1 MSKKKSSTGAGR
13 IWSNN
18 IYALKTL
25 FGPTPIYG
33 IAIVVEAIRHNL
45 INFLEQTICV
55 FLILDAIETHKP
67 YSKVIIV
74 IALFLALDFV
84 AAAVCNL
91 YEQKIKL
98 KYLPIAQKALK
109 SKLYEKAREVDL
121 ENYDNPSYYNDY
133 CLVVSEANNAISR
146 AEQIVRM
153 LFGSITSLLCY
164 GTFFLTQDAISVV
177 FVVISFVLRTI
188 FSNMKNKL
196 RYDIRLKQVPLE
208 KSRDYIKRLFYL
220 KDYAQEIRLN
230 KQLTENF
237 HKRFDEVQDEMY
249 DVYKADSGKL
259 FWLQMASQY
268 LSTGF
273 LLDVVY
279 VVYLI
284 ISATVF
290 GAISFSQVVV
300 LYNSA
305 NGLRRGLS
313 TVSELGP
320 YAVETSLYIEKIRK
334 FLDSKSGIRSAKK
347 YEIPTQP
354 AVLECRDV
362 SFAYDRNGKVLDH
375 VNIRINPGEKIALV
389 GYNGAGKSTLIKL
402 LLRFYEPNEG
412 VILLDGRDIR
422 EYDLKEYRDYI
433 GVIFQD
439 FQIYAT
445 SIAKNV
451 IMDSNETEN
460 DGKVI
465 ESVKKSGLYDK
476 IQSLP
481 FGLKTEITTEFND
494 EGTELSGGEEQ
505 KLAIARAFYKDAGVM
520 LMDEPSS
527 ALDPI
532 AEYELNNAMHKM
544 SEKRDVIY
552 ISHRLSTTRQ
562 ADRIYVMENGSIV
575 EEGTHSG
582 LLKKDGIYSAMW
594 NAQAA
599 SWAVDHGDGGS
610 GSIE

>member
-1 MSKKKSSTGAGR
+1 MSKNKNQTGPGR

-33 IAIVVEAIRHNL
+33 IAIIVEAIRHNL

-55 FLILDAIETHKP
+55 FMILDAIENHKP
-67 YSKVIIV
+67 YSRVIIV
-74 IALFLALDFV
+74 IALFLALDFL
-84 AAAVCNL
+84 AAAISSL
-91 YEQKIKL
+91 YEQRIKL

-109 SKLYEKAREVDL
+109 NKLYEKAKAVDL

-133 CLVVSEANNAISR
+133 CMVVSEADNAISR

-153 LFGSITSLLCY
+153 VFGSITSLLCY
-164 GTFFLTQDAISVV
+164 GTFFLTQDAVSVL
-177 FVVISFVLRTI
+177 FVVISFVLRTL
-188 FSNMKNKL
+188 FSNMKNRL

-220 KDYAQEIRLN
+220 KDYAKEIRLN
-230 KQLTENF
+230 KQITDDF

-249 DVYKADSGKL
+249 NLYKSNAKKV
-259 FWLQMASQY
+259 FWLEMASQY
-268 LSTGF
+268 LATGF

-284 ISATVF
+284 IRAAVF
-290 GAISFSQVVV
+290 MAINFSQVVV

-320 YAVETSLYIEKIRK
+320 YAVETSLYIEKIRR
-334 FLDSKSGIRSAKK
+334 FLDSESKISNDKK
-347 YEIPTQP
+347 YEIPTEP
-354 AVLECRDV
+354 AVLECRNV
-362 SFAYDRNGKVLDH
+362 SFAYDNNGKVLDN

-402 LLRFYEPNEG
+402 ILRFYEPNEG
-412 VILLDGRDIR
+412 VILLDGKDIR
-422 EYDLKEYRDYI
+422 EYDLTEYRNYI

-439 FQIYAT
+439 FQVYAT
-445 SIAKNV
+445 NIEKNV
-451 IMDSNETEN
+451 IMDSAEPENE
-460 DGKVI
+460 GKVI
-465 ESVKKSGLYDK
+465 ESVIKSGLYDK
-476 IQSLP
+476 ILSLP
-481 FGLKTEITTEFND
+481 SGLNTEITTEFTD

-505 KLAIARAFYKDAGVM
+505 KLAIARAFYKEAGIM

-532 AEYELNNAMHKM
+532 AEYELNCAMHKM

-562 ADRIYVMENGSIV
+562 ADRIYVMKNGSIV
-575 EEGTHSG
+575 EEGTHSS
-582 LLKKDGIYSAMW
+582 LLKQNGIYSAMW
-594 NAQAA
+594 NAQAMKY
-599 SWAVDHGDGGS
+599 AV
-610 GSIE
+610 

>member
-1 MSKKKSSTGAGR
+1 MSKNKNQTGPGR

-33 IAIVVEAIRHNL
+33 IAIIVEAIRHNL

-55 FLILDAIETHKP
+55 FMILDAIENHKP
-67 YSKVIIV
+67 YSRVIIV
-74 IALFLALDFV
+74 IALFLALDFL
-84 AAAVCNL
+84 AAAISSL
-91 YEQKIKL
+91 YEQRIKL

-109 SKLYEKAREVDL
+109 NKLYEKAKAVDL

-133 CLVVSEANNAISR
+133 CMVVSEADNAISR

-153 LFGSITSLLCY
+153 VFGSITSLLCY
-164 GTFFLTQDAISVV
+164 GTFFLTQDAVSVL
-177 FVVISFVLRTI
+177 FVVISFVLRTL
-188 FSNMKNKL
+188 FSNMKNRL

-220 KDYAQEIRLN
+220 KDYAKEIRLN
-230 KQLTENF
+230 KQITDDF

-249 DVYKADSGKL
+249 NLYKSNAKKV
-259 FWLQMASQY
+259 FWLEMASQY
-268 LSTGF
+268 LATGF

-284 ISATVF
+284 IRAAVF
-290 GAISFSQVVV
+290 MAINFSQVVV

-320 YAVETSLYIEKIRK
+320 YAVETSLYIEKIRR
-334 FLDSKSGIRSAKK
+334 FLDSESKISNDKK
-347 YEIPTQP
+347 YEIPTEP
-354 AVLECRDV
+354 AVLECRNV
-362 SFAYDRNGKVLDH
+362 SFAYDNNGKVLDN

-402 LLRFYEPNEG
+402 ILRFYEPSEG
-412 VILLDGRDIR
+412 VILLDGKDIR
-422 EYDLKEYRDYI
+422 EYDLTEYRDYI

-439 FQIYAT
+439 FQVYAT
-445 SIAKNV
+445 NIEKNV
-451 IMDSNETEN
+451 IMDSAEPENE
-460 DGKVI
+460 GKVI
-465 ESVKKSGLYDK
+465 ESVIKSGLYDK
-476 IQSLP
+476 ILSLP
-481 FGLKTEITTEFND
+481 SGLNTEITTEFTD

-505 KLAIARAFYKDAGVM
+505 KLAIARAFYKEAGIM

-532 AEYELNNAMHKM
+532 AEYELNCAMHKM

-562 ADRIYVMENGSIV
+562 ADRIYVMKNGSIV
-575 EEGTHSG
+575 EEGTHSS
-582 LLKKDGIYSAMW
+582 LLKQNGIYSAMW
-594 NAQAA
+594 NAQAMKY
-599 SWAVDHGDGGS
+599 AV
-610 GSIE
+610 